1 MGNSGLKKELGL
13 VSIIAMAAGGMIAAW
28 MVEIK
33 YWFEITGPGSVFS
46 LFTCMILVLPLCLI
60 YSEMTS
66 MLPYAGGE
74 NIWVSNA
81 FGWNLGWYSGWGLL
95 LLYIVAMPSVAF
107 GISSMLSYLYP
118 VTFIQM
124 KIIAAVIII
133 IWYILSHFEIKQ
145 LALIQNLMF
154 WSTLCVSL
162 IASLIFM
169 FSDQWSLATFKPWF
183 PKGMS
188 GYGAGVGLL
197 IMKFV
202 GFDMIPQLIEESNV
216 PKKKIIWAFL
226 GSMLATFMVYGMAI
240 IAVGGIVSTE
250 WILNTDIVDP
260 RVADMIGM
268 HWLGLVIVI
277 MGIITCIT
285 TLTGFWLSAARTVYG
300 AACQRQFSP
309 IFTVVNKYG
318 QPWKANLVVGIL
330 SLYFTV
336 FAPEKWINYIFTIT
350 GLSAG
355 IIYFLVSIS
364 FLKLRKIKPDWERPY
379 KVKNGY
385 LMGVISAVFT
395 LWVIYTCISAM
406 SVGAWVA
413 TGLYFALGIP
423 FLMYTKHMQKKKPL
437 EWKQVILSP
446 ENDAVNETVK

>member
-1 MGNSGLKKELGL
+1 MGNELKKELNMPS
-13 VSIIAMAAGGMIAAW
+13 VIAMAAGGMIAAW

-33 YWFEITGPGSVFS
+33 YWFEITGPGSVVS

-74 NIWVSNA
+74 NVWVSNA
-81 FGWNLGWYSGWGLL
+81 FGWNLGWFSGWGLL

-107 GISSMLSYLYP
+107 GISSMMSYLYP

-124 KIIAAVIII
+124 KMIAAGIIVL
-133 IWYILSHFEIKQ
+133 WYILTHFEIKH
-145 LALIQNLMF
+145 LALIQNIMF
-154 WSTLCVSL
+154 WSTLAVSL
-162 IASLIFM
+162 CASLIFI
-169 FSDQWSLATFKPWF
+169 FSKQWDMVTFKPWF
-183 PKGMS
+183 PNGVKGFS
-188 GYGAGVGLL
+188 AGVGLL

-202 GFDMIPQLIEESNV
+202 GFDMIPQLVEESNV
-216 PKKKIIWAFL
+216 PKRKIVWAFL
-226 GSMLATFMVYGMAI
+226 GSMLATLIVYGMAI

-250 WILNTDIVDP
+250 WILKTDIVDP
-260 RVADMIGM
+260 RVADIVGM
-268 HWLGLVIVI
+268 HWLGLIIVI

-309 IFTVVNKYG
+309 MFTAINKYG
-318 QPWKANLVVGIL
+318 QPWKANLVVGVL

-355 IIYFLVSIS
+355 LVYLLVSLS
-364 FLKLRKIKPDWERPY
+364 FLKLRNDKPQWERPY
-379 KVKNGY
+379 KVKYGY
-385 LMGVISAVFT
+385 LMGIISVVFT

-406 SVGAWVA
+406 NAGAWLA
-413 TGLYFALGIP
+413 TGIYFALGIP
-423 FLMYTKHMQKKKPL
+423 FILYTKYMQKKKPL
-437 EWKQVILSP
+437 EWEPIVLSP
-446 ENDAVNETVK
+446 DNKKISNYQE